1 MLLQSKHPHVLYEY
15 KDNTPQGCAVTES
28 YSGGYERGKRSHLQ
42 QPKSLHDDLLQEEE
56 EEEELLLKVGEKM
69 VKRDVRSVKKFI
81 EVALV
86 LDKAM
91 FDKRPHSSR
100 KDVIHDAI
108 QVVNIAD
115 LVSGFPQRKIDLT
128 IRVERTRFRNEAITE
143 VFFINM
149 HFCLKKLQM
158 SHFLLSANRKGLL
171 IIYMQVLYGLLN
183 KLLHKENC
191 IIVGNSCFQT
201 TKNDYYANF
210 SNKHTFL

>member
-1 MLLQSKHPHVLYEY
+1 MVSLGSSTWEMRPLSSIHFTAGISRYDFLGSFQKKKNGGGFFYSFYHLPLLLLQSKHPHVLYEY

-56 EEEELLLKVGEKM
+56 EEELLLKVGEKM

-100 KDVIHDAI
+100 KDVIHDVI

-128 IRVERTRFRNEAITE
+128 IRVERTQFR
-143 VFFINM
+143 
-149 HFCLKKLQM
+149 
-158 SHFLLSANRKGLL
+158 
-171 IIYMQVLYGLLN
+171 
-183 KLLHKENC
+183 
-191 IIVGNSCFQT
+191 
-201 TKNDYYANF
+201 TKR
-210 SNKHTFL
+210 

>member
-1 MLLQSKHPHVLYEY
+1 MGEDFFYSFYHLPLLLLQSKHPHVLYEY

-42 QPKSLHDDLLQEEE
+42 QPKSLHDDLLQE

-128 IRVERTRFRNEAITE
+128 IRVERTRFR
-143 VFFINM
+143 
-149 HFCLKKLQM
+149 
-158 SHFLLSANRKGLL
+158 
-171 IIYMQVLYGLLN
+171 
-183 KLLHKENC
+183 
-191 IIVGNSCFQT
+191 
-201 TKNDYYANF
+201 TKR
-210 SNKHTFL
+210 